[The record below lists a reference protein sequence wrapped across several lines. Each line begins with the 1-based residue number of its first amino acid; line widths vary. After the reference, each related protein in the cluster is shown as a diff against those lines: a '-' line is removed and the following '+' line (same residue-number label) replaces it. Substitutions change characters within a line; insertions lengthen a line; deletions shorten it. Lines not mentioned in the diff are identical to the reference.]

1 MQIKRIH
8 YVLAALSFLVPLIT
22 YVTTM
27 QPSIPFWDCGE
38 FISAAS
44 QLGVTHPPGDP
55 TWTLLGRVGGM
66 LPFFSDL
73 AARYNFLS
81 ALCGAISVML
91 LYLIAVRVIKIWRGT
106 PQTLSD
112 AITHM
117 GGAFVA
123 ALAFTWSDSLWF
135 NSSEFIV
142 FSPGLLFIM
151 LILWIAMLWH
161 ERAEEKGNERY
172 LMLIFYLLGLSI
184 GAHQMSMLA
193 FFPVWVIVFYKH
205 WKKVTWGHWF
215 AMFVAGVL
223 SFLYIYKVVLTGLV
237 GWAGSGLGII
247 SALIVIGL
255 IGGTIYTM
263 KEKKAFANLL
273 LWGGLLV
280 LLGYT
285 TYTLLMIRGVQD
297 PPMNQHRPTTFAA
310 LHEYVAREQYGEARE
325 FPRRDD
331 RPEVKGDP
339 LHNPTWDPNKS
350 SSGAAYTSDIDFWW
364 RYQTV
369 HMYLRYLG
377 WSYIG
382 RANDSQDATTD
393 WTKTFG
399 IPIILGMF
407 GLFWHF
413 KRDPKRALAFLAA
426 FLVMGLLT
434 DWYQNQQDA
443 QPRERDYFYVGS
455 FAVYA
460 MWIGIGATGLMELL
474 RARLAKKQNLPMQ
487 DAGPKD
493 REVMEKPDEK
503 VPVLRGEG
511 PLGLL
516 AGTFALALVLVPINQ
531 CIGLVGMG
539 VFGQSFHQASK
550 WGEYSRQHNNVPL
563 EYAYNILQ
571 SCDQD
576 GILFT
581 AGDNDTFP
589 LWCIQDL
596 YGVRRDVRIV
606 NLSLGNMG
614 WYVKKLKDD
623 GPWGSKKVN
632 LPSFTEEQLNNP
644 DETAAGIHYTVGPPS
659 TVTVNVSAPAMQRFT
674 GVAQPGSF
682 SWKYVSQHKQEGSDQ
697 YVYQVADQ
705 LVRDIVAS
713 NFNDRPIYFAVAVPP
728 SYWVGLD
735 EHILFEGLTA
745 RVVPTIHKASRQL
758 IDGDINEGPYEET
771 AYRTVPMVYTT
782 PYRGMLLNSYRDPRS
797 NRSSLD
803 DKYGTTTYFELYAR
817 MANYFIQ
824 RNRMADAHRALDT
837 LSARMPPAL
846 VDWDYTLLQ
855 FIGQLYQATGDPK
868 SALHYT
874 QLAAAKLSSLPQEEA
889 ADVGT
894 QLQNDF
900 RRGDLYY
907 SAQQYDSARAIFS
920 ALRPQV
926 EGGNKLFIDF
936 RLEQIDVK
944 LLENKGDK
952 RGALAKMSSMLTKY
966 QGLSQMGVGNELQS
980 LQQER
985 DRLAAELGMTDSV
998 KDSPASPVVPN
1009 PDINRAPND
1018 TGGTKPKPSKK

>member
-1 MQIKRIH
+1 MQIKRLH

-22 YVTTM
+22 FVMTM

-38 FISAAS
+38 FLAAAAT
-44 QLGVTHPPGDP
+44 LGVTHPPGDP
-55 TWTLLGRVGGM
+55 TWTLIGHVGGM
-66 LPFFSDL
+66 LPLFSDI
-73 AARYNFLS
+73 AAHYNFLS
-81 ALCGAISVML
+81 ALCGSISVML
-91 LYLIAVRVIKIWRGT
+91 WYLIAVRVIRIWRGA
-106 PQTLSD
+106 PQTISD
-112 AITHM
+112 SIVHL

-123 ALAFTWSDSLWF
+123 ALAFTWTDTLWF

-142 FSPGLLFIM
+142 FSPGLLFIS
-151 LILWIAMLWH
+151 LIVWIAMIWH
-161 ERAEEKGNERY
+161 ERADEPHNERY

-193 FFPVWVIVFYKH
+193 FFPVWVLVFYKH

-215 AMFVAGVL
+215 AMFVTGVL

-237 GWAGSGLGII
+237 GWAGSGYGIV
-247 SALIVIGL
+247 SALIVLGL

-263 KEKKAFANLL
+263 REKKAFANLL
-273 LWGGLLV
+273 LWGGVLV

-285 TYTLLMIRGVQD
+285 TYGMLMIRGVQD

-331 RPEVKGDP
+331 RAGIKDDP
-339 LHNPTWDPNKS
+339 LHAPTWDQNKS
-350 SSGAAYTSDIDFWW
+350 SAGAPYMSDLDFFW

-377 WSYIG
+377 WNYIG
-382 RANDSQDATTD
+382 RANDNQDAGVD
-393 WTKTFG
+393 LTKTGMLPLLLGLFG
-399 IPIILGMF
+399 I
-407 GLFWHF
+407 FWHF
-413 KRDPKRALAFLAA
+413 RRDPKRAVAFMAA
-426 FLVMGLLT
+426 FLIMGLVT
-434 DWYQNQQDA
+434 DWYQNQQDG

-455 FAVYA
+455 FAIYA
-460 MWIGIGATGLMELL
+460 MWIGIGATGIMEIL
-474 RARLAKKQNLPMQ
+474 RAKLAKKQDLPLQ

-493 REVMEKPDEK
+493 REVLDKPDDK
-503 VPVLRGEG
+503 YPPLRGEG
-511 PLGLL
+511 PIGLL
-516 AGTFALALVLVPINQ
+516 AGTVALIVVLVPLNQ
-531 CIGLVGMG
+531 CLGIVGMSL
-539 VFGQSFHQASK
+539 FGKSFHQASK
-550 WGEYSRQHNNVPL
+550 WGEYSREHNNVPL

-571 SCDQD
+571 SCDKD

-596 YGVRRDVRIV
+596 YGIRTDVRIV

-632 LPSFTEEQLNNP
+632 LPGFTEEQLNNP
-644 DETAAGIHYTVGPPS
+644 DETQAGIHYTVGPPS
-659 TVTVNVSAPAMQRFT
+659 TVTVNVSAEAMQRFT
-674 GVAQPGSF
+674 GVAQPSSF

-705 LVRDIVAS
+705 LVKDIVA
-713 NFNDRPIYFAVAVPP
+713 NNINDRPIYFAVAVPP

-758 IDGDINEGPYEET
+758 IDGDINEGVYT
-771 AYRTVPMVYTT
+771 DVAYRTVSTLRAT
-782 PYRGMLLNSYRDPRS
+782 PYRAMMLESYRDPKA
-797 NRSSLD
+797 NRCALD
-803 DKYGTTTYFELYAR
+803 EKYGTTTYFELYAR

-837 LSARMPPAL
+837 LGVRLPPAL
-846 VDWDYTLLQ
+846 VDWDYSLLQ

-868 SALHYT
+868 SALVYT
-874 QLAAAKLSSLPQEEA
+874 KLAAAKLSAAPQSES
-889 ADVGT
+889 ADLTT

-907 SAQQYDSARAIFS
+907 GAQQYDSARAIFS
-920 ALRPQV
+920 AMLPQV
-926 EGGNKLFIDF
+926 EGGNKLFIEF
-936 RLEQIDVK
+936 RIAQIDEKV
-944 LLENKGDK
+944 LEKKGDK
-952 RGALAKMSSMLTKY
+952 NGALAKMNEMLVKF
-966 QGLSQMGVGNELQS
+966 QGLNQMGVGNELQT
-980 LQQER
+980 LTQDR
-985 DRLAAELGMTDSV
+985 DRLSAELGIAP
-998 KDSPASPVVPN
+998 PAAV
-1009 PDINRAPND
+1009 APATPQGD
-1018 TGGTKPKPSKK
+1018 GTKEMVDSNAKRAKSPKK